1 MTGGWNDESADLAA
15 LRALV
20 AEKISDIRV
29 QNRWSPLPHQ
39 VPPKGEDWLG
49 WLLLGGRGSGKT
61 AASSHYIVNHVNGPP
76 CMPGPVPHWLG
87 IIAPTLGDAATSCF
101 AGPAGIRAIDPTASL
116 KQKPGGLVIDWPNGT
131 QAKLFGAREPDDVE
145 RLRSGG
151 NTCLVW
157 CEEMAAWRYMQEAW
171 DQMRFGLRVGPHPR
185 WIGSTTPK
193 PRPLIKELFMGQ
205 KYRNVVVTHATM
217 YDNPHLPE
225 HIRTALEEAYG
236 GSTLG
241 SQELYGRLIEQDEA
255 ALWNREVIERNR
267 LLVAPDLPKIV
278 IGVDPSGGAGEQ
290 GIIAVGM
297 DAKLEE
303 GKTIKHGY
311 VLDDRTVT
319 MKPDGWGKAAVQA
332 AIDWDADAIVVE
344 TNFGGDMAVST
355 IVTAA
360 ERMDAGAIPIRT
372 VRASRGKIP
381 RAQPVSVLTT
391 QGRWHHVGRFPNLED
406 QMCTWT
412 LESDYSPDR
421 IDAMVWPA
429 WYLKL
434 VSTVFKTMGTFGG
447 SAMTSRV
454 LTRRRPA

>member
-1 MTGGWNDESADLAA
+1 
-15 LRALV
+15 
-20 AEKISDIRV
+20 
-29 QNRWSPLPHQ
+29 
-39 VPPKGEDWLG
+39 
-49 WLLLGGRGSGKT
+49 
-61 AASSHYIVNHVNGPP
+61 
-76 CMPGPVPHWLG
+76 
-87 IIAPTLGDAATSCF
+87 
-101 AGPAGIRAIDPTASL
+101 
-116 KQKPGGLVIDWPNGT
+116 
-131 QAKLFGAREPDDVE
+131 
-145 RLRSGG
+145 
-151 NTCLVW
+151 
-157 CEEMAAWRYMQEAW
+157 
-171 DQMRFGLRVGPHPR
+171 
-185 WIGSTTPK
+185 
-193 PRPLIKELFMGQ
+193 MGQ